1 MNWSEYG
8 KWRHPKEWWQN
19 KLIHWMESVRKD
31 KLKWNP
37 KVVEVRETDILFGME
52 KHQGIFVIP
61 MGTISKENILDLKIL

>member
-1 MNWSEYG
+1 MVA
-8 KWRHPKEWWQN
+8 K
-19 KLIHWMESVRKD
+19 KLIQWMESVHKD